1 MTSKSASERRRRQ
14 RRREEA
20 GRSLPTGAL
29 SSWNPDAGP
38 VPVHLLEAAGAAGIT
53 AAANEGSGGRGHE
66 LKAGSLEIAA
76 SFWAFLQ
83 AHPEMQSHDKLQ
95 FIETYVAWRDD
106 PASGA
111 YSQPQAKRN
120 PATIMRLLKQ
130 TLRVIDVRAGGVVVY
145 RRTSPRS
152 AAAVAS
158 ATVVAEGVPVPPPP
172 LAELP
177 PPCMDYAAVPVL
189 VEGVE
194 DADTRNVLKLVRDFR
209 ARAGG
214 AVQAI
219 AVDMEFDREQIVLVQ
234 IAAPPSHVFL
244 FDVLRCPDVVNKY
257 LKPLLML
264 DDVYKVLHDC
274 RQDQANLREQFGFDL
289 KRVFDTSA
297 ADTVLRGVAAHQR
310 RGLNAVL
317 RDYTSTDAG
326 NSQKEFVDHSRWSM
340 RPLSPAMLAY
350 AAMDVL
356 FLVDAFVAMRERLQ
370 QCPGCMREAELRTQ
384 DNLAQFTTG
393 DVAAERARLA
403 RSRERAALDRMV
415 SDTAEAFGAHLQA
428 EVDPA
433 ERRACEGSAH
443 GFKEYFDYWK
453 ASELEAAPPRAWR
466 GGAEAVRLKLRAAGV
481 LQFRTEQSGAAGGG
495 GAAAAAEAVH
505 RRRAQIE
512 EDKGGIRVSTLRAL
526 APLIQRGER
535 GSGVYRLHNAGRQAR
550 RLRAVAA
557 VPAGA
562 IFELSLPSAVQLPL
576 ELGPGEMVDME
587 ILCTPRA
594 VGVSRCVVSMQFDAI
609 VHSPHRDDGG
619 GGEGELRRW
628 TIGRYVE
635 LRCATDTQLA
645 TQLQPVAPYQR
656 RKRRRRRQRGG
667 RAGVIPGVGL
677 EMGCVG
683 RSSFRPVCDSY
694 LPIGRLFLS
703 SKQLRLEMLRQVAP
717 SVAEQTA
724 KQRDAPG
731 LEAAVGPG
739 RGRRMASAH
748 TGDAL
753 HAVRAPCAPPTHL
766 RSPHLYMLY
775 MMCNAHARVRH
786 EPGTTHCSSSG
797 CCGWRRSSC
806 KLTFWSSRWRVR
818 HSSWWRP
825 RRPEG

>member
-1 MTSKSASERRRRQ
+1 
-14 RRREEA
+14 
-20 GRSLPTGAL
+20 
-29 SSWNPDAGP
+29 
-38 VPVHLLEAAGAAGIT
+38 
-53 AAANEGSGGRGHE
+53 
-66 LKAGSLEIAA
+66 
-76 SFWAFLQ
+76 
-83 AHPEMQSHDKLQ
+83 
-95 FIETYVAWRDD
+95 
-106 PASGA
+106 
-111 YSQPQAKRN
+111 
-120 PATIMRLLKQ
+120 
-130 TLRVIDVRAGGVVVY
+130 
-145 RRTSPRS
+145 
-152 AAAVAS
+152 
-158 ATVVAEGVPVPPPP
+158 
-172 LAELP
+172 
-177 PPCMDYAAVPVL
+177 
-189 VEGVE
+189 
-194 DADTRNVLKLVRDFR
+194 
-209 ARAGG
+209 
-214 AVQAI
+214 
-219 AVDMEFDREQIVLVQ
+219 
-234 IAAPPSHVFL
+234 
-244 FDVLRCPDVVNKY
+244 
-257 LKPLLML
+257 
-264 DDVYKVLHDC
+264 
-274 RQDQANLREQFGFDL
+274 
-289 KRVFDTSA
+289 
-297 ADTVLRGVAAHQR
+297 
-310 RGLNAVL
+310 
-317 RDYTSTDAG
+317 
-326 NSQKEFVDHSRWSM
+326 
-340 RPLSPAMLAY
+340 
-350 AAMDVL
+350 
-356 FLVDAFVAMRERLQ
+356 
-370 QCPGCMREAELRTQ
+370 
-384 DNLAQFTTG
+384 
-393 DVAAERARLA
+393 
-403 RSRERAALDRMV
+403 
-415 SDTAEAFGAHLQA
+415 
-428 EVDPA
+428 
-433 ERRACEGSAH
+433 
-443 GFKEYFDYWK
+443 
-453 ASELEAAPPRAWR
+453 
-466 GGAEAVRLKLRAAGV
+466 
-481 LQFRTEQSGAAGGG
+481 
-495 GAAAAAEAVH
+495 
-505 RRRAQIE
+505 
-512 EDKGGIRVSTLRAL
+512 
-526 APLIQRGER
+526 
-535 GSGVYRLHNAGRQAR
+535 
-550 RLRAVAA
+550 
-557 VPAGA
+557 
-562 IFELSLPSAVQLPL
+562 
-576 ELGPGEMVDME
+576 ME

-703 SKQLRLEMLRQVAP
+703 SKKLRLEMLRQVAP